1 MTVKNFLIKLWNANI
16 LIRLPKIFF
25 SRLAFN
31 NLKRNS
37 LNKLNIAT
45 GPKPLEGWLNTD
57 INPKCELYLD
67 ATRRFPI
74 PSETIDYIF
83 SEHFIEHIGL
93 SEQVIF
99 LNESYRVLKSGG
111 KIRVT
116 TPSIEK
122 LIDLYLD
129 KSDYIDFNT
138 AFNRH
143 ETRFHEDIK
152 NFYGFF
158 PRDISGSLFFND
170 KLRLWGGH
178 VFIHD
183 RKSLENLLK
192 QSGFSD
198 IQEFNYG
205 QSDDKELCNLENHAH
220 DCDWMKYAET
230 ITFEATK

>member
-1 MTVKNFLIKLWNANI
+1 MTLKSLLNKLWYASI
-16 LIRLPKIFF
+16 LIRLPKILF
-25 SRLAFN
+25 SRLT
-31 NLKRNS
+31 LKKLKEDNV
-37 LNKLNIAT
+37 NKLNIAT

-74 PSETIDYIF
+74 PTGSIDYIF

-93 SEQVIF
+93 SELVCF
-99 LNESYRVLKSGG
+99 LDECYRVLKSGG

-129 KSDYIDFNT
+129 KSEHIDFNT

-143 ETRFHEDIK
+143 ETRFHTDIK
-152 NFYGFF
+152 NFYGFL
-158 PRDISGSLFFND
+158 PRDIPSSLLFND
-170 KLRLWGGH
+170 KLRLWGEH
-178 VFIHD
+178 VFLHD
-183 RKSLENLLK
+183 RKSIASLLE
-192 QSGFSD
+192 QSGFRN
-198 IQEFNYG
+198 IKEFNYG
-205 QSDDKELCNLENHAH
+205 QSDDKELRNLENHAR

-230 ITFEATK
+230 ITFEASK